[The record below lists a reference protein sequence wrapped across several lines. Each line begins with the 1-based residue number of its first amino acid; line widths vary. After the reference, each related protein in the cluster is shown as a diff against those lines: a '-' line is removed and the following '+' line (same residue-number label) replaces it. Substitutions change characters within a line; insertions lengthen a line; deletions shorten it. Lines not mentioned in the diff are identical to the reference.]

1 MYHPCSYLKF
11 LFSIHRDNV
20 NGSGF
25 NQTNSNL
32 SMGDGKDINDDISSA
47 AAEVDKL
54 LEKVDDA
61 TCIKSSSNAGLV
73 DNATPDDVL
82 SLIDY

>member
-1 MYHPCSYLKF
+1 M
-11 LFSIHRDNV
+11 
-20 NGSGF
+20 GSGF

-32 SMGDGKDINDDISSA
+32 SMSDGKDINDDVSSA

-61 TCIKSSSNAGLV
+61 TCIKSSSNDVV